1 MKLIRF
7 SAAILITMIFS
18 LSVNAQKI
26 TDDDLKKY
34 ITVMDSIEVLKNR
47 LTTSMNNLAKG
58 NDKISSNRYNALIQ
72 IINNETKLLEAKA
85 TPDEIDYVK
94 KAVVKRD
101 EEMLKFQ
108 TTYQSLLHDYIGEAA
123 FASIRSNLKTD
134 ANLKRKYDSLKVIQP
149 KR

>member
-58 NDKISSNRYNALIQ
+58 NDKISSNRYNELIQ
-72 IINNETKLLEAKA
+72 IVNNDVKLSEAKA
-85 TPDEIDYVK
+85 SPAEIDYVK

-101 EEMLKFQ
+101 EETLKFQ
-108 TTYQSLLHDYIGEAA
+108 TAYQSLLHDYIGEAM
-123 FASIRSNLKTD
+123 FAKVRNSLKTD
-134 ANLKRKYDSLKVIQP
+134 AVLKRKYDSLKVIQ
-149 KR
+149 KH